1 MILGEDISGFSI
13 KPWIVRDREALTTD
27 DFLPALN
34 SPYRPDLLIIG
45 VGEVMDNPFMGLR
58 RDLNAAGLPAEI
70 LTTAAACRTWNLLL
84 SEGRKVA
91 LAALEVP
98 E

>member
-1 MILGEDISGFSI
+1 M
-13 KPWIVRDREALTTD
+13 V
-27 DFLPALN
+27 
-34 SPYRPDLLIIG
+34 
-45 VGEVMDNPFMGLR
+45 LR

-91 LAALEVP
+91 FAALEVP
-98 E
+98 EKG